1 MEPSVSASRFLTV
14 DAMRAIAEGYAIV
27 RCKGLAKAENIK
39 NKVAIEVSQIN
50 SVQHVFLLQ
59 ITMNPSDSLNTK
71 F

>member
-1 MEPSVSASRFLTV
+1 MAPSVSASRFLTV
-14 DAMRAIAEGYAIV
+14 DAMRAIAEGCAIV

-39 NKVAIEVSQIN
+39 NKVAIAASQIN
-50 SVQHVFLLQ
+50 SAQHVFLLQ